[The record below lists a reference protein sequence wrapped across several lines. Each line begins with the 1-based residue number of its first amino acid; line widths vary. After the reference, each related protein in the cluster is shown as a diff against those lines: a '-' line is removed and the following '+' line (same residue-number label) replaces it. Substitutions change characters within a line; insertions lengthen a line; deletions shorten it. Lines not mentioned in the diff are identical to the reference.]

1 MTMAENRYT
10 YTTSSGVRGDTVITA
25 FAGIDSGFTRT
36 GRVVTTR
43 PGHDPAVSRA
53 PLDVARRVTSA
64 IRPGPGP
71 R

>member
-43 PGHDPAVSRA
+43 PGHD
-53 PLDVARRVTSA
+53 VARRVTSA